1 MEGFKKIEK
10 EKLLEN
16 VGISIPEWRHNFVYG
31 ITGSLYSCG
40 GGIIHIKFS
49 EDYTREVKS
58 KNTAK
63 TLDNIIYQLMA
74 PLYVKR
80 TTKWIEKILEGRRP
94 YTVEEIE
101 KLKIWVTLDVN
112 TIDWKDEIKKYP
124 RSAGVYVMTFPNGK
138 KYLGQT
144 VNFQERI
151 ESHFSGL
158 FGNRKSEVMA
168 WYSDCLKENPQ
179 LKPRDIQ
186 IECIPTGSRKIL
198 EKEMLSQ
205 IENRAAYYNLYYQ
218 VFEL

>member
-49 EDYTREVKS
+49 EDYTRKVKS

-80 TTKWIEKILEGRRP
+80 TTKWIEKILEGRHP

-101 KLKIWVTLDVN
+101 KLKIWVTLDV
-112 TIDWKDEIKKYP
+112 
-124 RSAGVYVMTFPNGK
+124 
-138 KYLGQT
+138 
-144 VNFQERI
+144 
-151 ESHFSGL
+151 
-158 FGNRKSEVMA
+158 
-168 WYSDCLKENPQ
+168 
-179 LKPRDIQ
+179 
-186 IECIPTGSRKIL
+186 
-198 EKEMLSQ
+198 
-205 IENRAAYYNLYYQ
+205 
-218 VFEL
+218 